1 MTGAPKRDDQG
12 VPIARRLLFI
22 PASAATGDSL
32 RTFTSSLHG
41 RTPSV
46 AEESQRI
53 RAVEPKRILCIEDDR
68 ETAALIVEELADRDF
83 VPSAAYD
90 GHQGFVAILKEV
102 PDLVLCDINMPVMS
116 GFDVLTR
123 LTELAPRLGRIPFI
137 FLTAMSAREDELRGR
152 RLGADDYITKPID
165 FERLHMI
172 INARLAGVARN
183 EVWPKLV
190 MLNDREIDTL
200 TWVARGKTSAQIAE
214 ILDLSKRTIDF
225 HLDNARV
232 KLGAATRTQAA
243 IKAAVGRLIEP

>member
-1 MTGAPKRDDQG
+1 M
-12 VPIARRLLFI
+12 
-22 PASAATGDSL
+22 GDSL
-32 RTFTSSLHG
+32 RTFASSLHG
-41 RTPSV
+41 RPPSV
-46 AEESQRI
+46 GAEVSFSQRI
-53 RAVEPKRILCIEDDR
+53 HAVEPKKILCIEDDR

-83 VPSAAYD
+83 TAFATYD
-90 GHQGFVAILKEV
+90 GHAGFVAILKEM
-102 PDLVLCDINMPVMS
+102 PDLVLCDINMPVMT
-116 GFDVLTR
+116 GFEVLER

-137 FLTAMSAREDELRGR
+137 FLTAMAGRDDELRGR

-190 MLNDREIDTL
+190 MLNDREVDTL

-214 ILDLSKRTIDF
+214 ILELSKRTVDF